1 MTADTCFDEMEL
13 PDGQYFM
20 MFEMRDA
27 MDNCAYSQAAVFTC
41 EGGEITTTVG

>member
-1 MTADTCFDEMEL
+1 MEL

-20 MFEMRDA
+20 MFELRDV
-27 MDNCAYSQAAVFTC
+27 MDNCAYSDVAVFTC